1 MYISMVKATFNP
13 SSEIFLATMA
23 SKLNLVFAA
32 AIHCQ
37 FS

>member
-1 MYISMVKATFNP
+1 MAKATFNP

-23 SKLNLVFAA
+23 SKLNLVFAVA
-32 AIHCQ
+32 SYCL